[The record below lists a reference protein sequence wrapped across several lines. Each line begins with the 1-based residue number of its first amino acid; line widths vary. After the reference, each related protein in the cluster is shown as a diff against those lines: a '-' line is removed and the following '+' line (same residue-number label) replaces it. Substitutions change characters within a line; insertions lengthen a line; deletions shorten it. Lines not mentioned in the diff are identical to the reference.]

1 METCTVA
8 GCKNEVSKPG
18 FKFCYPCWKK
28 KNPEPEPIDPETLI
42 TATKISEHFEQHHG
56 LKISSRKLNTIF
68 NELGWITKP
77 PYDVGG
83 WKATRT
89 GRRNGGV
96 NIPPKGDGSPYVKW
110 APTTP
115 DNKALLNAV
124 RRMLGVAKVHSEP
137 KQQTFDDENVE
148 PPSKANSMK
157 SSDGHWVRSRG
168 ELLIDNYL
176 FGTRIAHAYE
186 QEIYLQDGSKM
197 IPDFMAITPKG
208 NVYIE
213 FWGMEGK
220 SEYDKRREKKK
231 QLYKDNGLE
240 LIEIFPQHLDNLDAY
255 LNAVFARYGV
265 KTAF

>member
-1 METCTVA
+1 MDKCSVD
-8 GCKNEVSKPG
+8 GCEREVSRPG

-28 KNPEPEPIDPETLI
+28 SNPSPEPIDPETLI
-42 TATKISEHFEQHHG
+42 TATMIADDLQKKHSW
-56 LKISSRKLNTIF
+56 KISSRKLNTIF

-77 PYDVGG
+77 PYNQGG

-89 GRRNGGV
+89 GKRNGGV
-96 NIPPKGDGSPYVKW
+96 DIPPKGDGSPYVKW
-110 APTTP
+110 APDVA
-115 DNKALLNAV
+115 DNKALMSAV
-124 RRMLGVAKVHSEP
+124 TRTLGIP
-137 KQQTFDDENVE
+137 KIETGTIQSVFDDENID
-148 PPSKANSMK
+148 PPNKSNSMK

-213 FWGMEGK
+213 FWGMEGNAD
-220 SEYDKRREKKK
+220 YDKRRNAKK
-231 QLYKDNGLE
+231 QLYKENGLE
-240 LIEIFPQHLDNLDAY
+240 LVEIFPKHLDNLDAF

>member
-42 TATKISEHFEQHHG
+42 TATKISEHFEKHHG

-96 NIPPKGDGSPYVKW
+96 NIPPKGDGSP
-110 APTTP
+110 
-115 DNKALLNAV
+115 L
-124 RRMLGVAKVHSEP
+124 S
-137 KQQTFDDENVE
+137 
-148 PPSKANSMK
+148 
-157 SSDGHWVRSRG
+157 
-168 ELLIDNYL
+168 LIH
-176 FGTRIAHAYE
+176 I
-186 QEIYLQDGSKM
+186 
-197 IPDFMAITPKG
+197 
-208 NVYIE
+208 
-213 FWGMEGK
+213 
-220 SEYDKRREKKK
+220 
-231 QLYKDNGLE
+231 
-240 LIEIFPQHLDNLDAY
+240 
-255 LNAVFARYGV
+255 
-265 KTAF
+265 

>member
-1 METCTVA
+1 MERCTVA
-8 GCKNEVSKPG
+8 GCEREVSKPG
-18 FKFCYPCWKK
+18 FKLCFPCWKEQ
-28 KNPEPEPIDPETLI
+28 NPEPEPVDPDTLI
-42 TATKISEHFEQHHG
+42 TATMISGEFEQKYN
-56 LKISSRKLNTIF
+56 LMVSSRKLNTIF

-89 GRRNGGV
+89 GKRNGGV
-96 NIPPKGDGSPYVKW
+96 NIPPKGNGSPYVKW
-110 APTTP
+110 APTIIE
-115 DNKALLNAV
+115 NKALLNAV
-124 RRMLGVAKVHSEP
+124 RRMLGVAEVQSKP
-137 KQQTFDDENVE
+137 QQNVFPDENIE
-148 PPSKANSMK
+148 APNKANSMK

-186 QEIYLQDGSKM
+186 QEVYLHDGSKM
-197 IPDFMAITPKG
+197 IPDFMAMTPKG

-220 SEYDKRREKKK
+220 SEYDKRRKLKK

-240 LIEIFPQHLDNLDAY
+240 LIEIFPKHLDNLDAY

>member
-1 METCTVA
+1 METCTAA

>member
-1 METCTVA
+1 MESCTVA
-8 GCKNEVSKPG
+8 GCEREVSKPG
-18 FKFCYPCWKK
+18 FKLCYPCWKK
-28 KNPEPEPIDPETLI
+28 QNPEPEPIDPETLI
-42 TATKISEHFEQHHG
+42 TATTIAEYFTQEHN

-89 GRRNGGV
+89 GKRNGGV
-96 NIPPKGDGSPYVKW
+96 NIPQKGDGSPYVKW
-110 APTTP
+110 APTTTE
-115 DNKALLNAV
+115 NKALLNAV
-124 RRMLGVAKVHSEP
+124 MRMLGVAEVQIES
-137 KQQTFDDENVE
+137 KQQVFDDENVE
-148 PPSKANSMK
+148 APNKANSMK

-197 IPDFMAITPKG
+197 IPDFMAMTPKG

-220 SEYDKRREKKK
+220 AEYDKRRKQKK

-240 LIEIFPQHLDNLDAY
+240 LIEIFPRHLDNLDAY

>member
-56 LKISSRKLNTIF
+56 LKISSRKLNIIF

>member
-42 TATKISEHFEQHHG
+42 TATKISEYFEQHHG

>member
-1 METCTVA
+1 MAKCTVA
-8 GCKNEVSKPG
+8 GCDREVSKAG
-18 FKFCYPCWKK
+18 FKLCYQCWKERNPK
-28 KNPEPEPIDPETLI
+28 PEPVDPETLI
-42 TATKISEHFEQHHG
+42 NATAICEALDSEYSWN
-56 LKISSRKLNTIF
+56 ISSRKLNTIF

-77 PYDVGG
+77 PYNQGG
-83 WKATRT
+83 WIATKT
-89 GRRNGGV
+89 GKRNGGV
-96 NIPPKGDGSPYVKW
+96 DIPPKGNGSPYVKW
-110 APTTP
+110 APNTIE
-115 DNKALLNAV
+115 KRALLNAV
-124 RRMLGVAKVHSEP
+124 SRTLGVPKVKSKSPETLHSEHNIEAP
-137 KQQTFDDENVE
+137 N
-148 PPSKANSMK
+148 KANSMK

-220 SEYDKRREKKK
+220 TGYDKRREAKKR
-231 QLYKDNGLE
+231 LYKDNGLE
-240 LIEIFPQHLDNLDAY
+240 LVEIFPKHLDKLDAY